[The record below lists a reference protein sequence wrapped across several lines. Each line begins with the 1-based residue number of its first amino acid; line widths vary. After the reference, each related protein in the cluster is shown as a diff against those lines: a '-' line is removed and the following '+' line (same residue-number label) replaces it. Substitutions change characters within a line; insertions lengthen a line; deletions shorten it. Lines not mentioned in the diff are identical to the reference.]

1 MTATTL
7 NQNNLNSKT
16 NQLEYAINS
25 TLMNVNTILPCKILS
40 IEDNRASIQSIINML
55 DATGNPLAYPVIHD
69 VPFMQIVGGNAGVII
84 EHIIGDIVA
93 VGFSQRDLSSIKAT
107 WETGNPASYR
117 KFSLAD
123 AIILGKLSNNLPTI
137 FIKITAAGV
146 EIAAPDLP
154 ITATCQTATV
164 NADQVDINSGNINL
178 GSGGVGILNA
188 NTQFQVANVQSGS
201 ATLPVTIVA
210 GTASNTVKA
219 TN

>member
-25 TLMNVNTILPCKILS
+25 ILLNVNTVLPCKILS
-40 IEDNRASIQSIINML
+40 IENNRASVQSIINML
-55 DATGNPLAYPVIHD
+55 DAQGNPLAYPIIHD
-69 VPFMQIVGGNAGVII
+69 VPIIQIVGGNAGIII
-84 EHIIGDIVA
+84 EYVVNDIVA
-93 VGFSQRDLSSIKAT
+93 VGFSQRDISTIKST
-107 WETGNPASYR
+107 WATGNPGSYR

-123 AIILGKLSNNLPTI
+123 AIIIGKLSNELPTVHV
-137 FIKITAAGV
+137 KITAAGI
-146 EIAAPDLP
+146 EILAPDLP

-178 GSGGVGILNA
+178 GEGGVGILNA
-188 NTQFQVANVQSGS
+188 NTQFQVAGVQGGG

-210 GTASNTVKA
+210 GTESSTVKA
-219 TN
+219 AN